1 MKEELGYTNI
11 ESKLKVHR
19 TRKEIS
25 DFKEGDEINPDMA
38 RSHSAEK
45 FESLIQITE
54 NQMPKTNKNFKK
66 KNEEYIEKLKKKE
79 QRESRLRKRRSRR
92 RKN

>member
-1 MKEELGYTNI
+1 MRKMKEELGYTNI

-45 FESLIQITE
+45 FESLI
-54 NQMPKTNKNFKK
+54 
-66 KNEEYIEKLKKKE
+66 
-79 QRESRLRKRRSRR
+79 
-92 RKN
+92 